1 MVASDEE
8 TECDSQMSISG
19 QMHCNWCCTKQIVL
33 VGHPPLFTAT
43 RQSLSP
49 NSHKDLLKTVAR
61 CNWIGSGPMQF
72 LWKPQITCFQ
82 LSLSSVCLFVCEF
95 LFVFQKNVILCL
107 FTVCRWEASACT
119 KVRLGLEVR
128 GNVRSYVS
136 PTQAPA
142 AARGRKA
149 PLSWPLNPAST
160 FSSCFHF
167 M

>member
-1 MVASDEE
+1 MTGAAQSRLFLD
-8 TECDSQMSISG
+8 THRSSQQLNS
-19 QMHCNWCCTKQIVL
+19 H
-33 VGHPPLFTAT
+33 
-43 RQSLSP
+43 SP
-49 NSHKDLLKTVAR
+49 HSHKDLLKTVAR

-72 LWKPQITCFQ
+72 LWKPQITCSQ
-82 LSLSSVCLFVCEF
+82 LSLVSVCLLIFVCF
-95 LFVFQKNVILCL
+95 PKNVILCL
-107 FTVCRWEASACT
+107 FTVCRSEASACT